1 MSSVIS
7 ALSQR
12 LNPEP
17 EKHYPSAEPNP
28 CWRMVKPSLPA
39 RPFQDALGGVGV
51 CVGMY
56 VMLYYVMLRCVVLLF
71 VGMPACA
78 YVCMLACMHG
88 CMHVSVYVCLDVCM

>member
-1 MSSVIS
+1 M
-7 ALSQR
+7 
-12 LNPEP
+12 
-17 EKHYPSAEPNP
+17 
-28 CWRMVKPSLPA
+28 KPSLPA

-78 YVCMLACMHG
+78 YVRMLACMHG
-88 CMHVSVYVCLDVCM
+88 CMHVCVYVCLCVCMIV